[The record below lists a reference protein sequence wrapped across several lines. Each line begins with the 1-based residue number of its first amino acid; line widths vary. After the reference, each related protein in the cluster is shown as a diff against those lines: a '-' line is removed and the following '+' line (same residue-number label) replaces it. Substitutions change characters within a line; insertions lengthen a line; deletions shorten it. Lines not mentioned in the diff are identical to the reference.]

1 MSPAIILTVALLA
14 VASAAPQQSS
24 SILDRNIA
32 DIFNTD
38 PSSPTPT
45 QITIPNSPSPTP
57 AQTRNPGGG
66 TGIGRV
72 VTPDPI
78 DGNNPVIDFNSVSGK
93 QANCNCVPYYMC
105 DPSTNSITE
114 DESFDGFGQI
124 DIRFSDDDPVCPSSV
139 DVCCAGNRT
148 RDVVLNPTPLEKRPD
163 QPKGCGIRNVGLDF
177 TLTGATQNEAGF
189 GEFPWTIA
197 LLHANNYS
205 LFCGGSLIHP
215 QVVLTAVHCVAP
227 HAPGTF
233 LVRAGEWDAQ
243 TTRERLPYQ
252 ELRAQRI
259 ITHPQFKVRN
269 VANDFALVILTEPF
283 KLADHINVVC
293 LPPQGA
299 TPAAGTTCYSTGW
312 GKDVFGAAGKYS
324 VIMKRVPLPVV
335 DFNTCQTQFR
345 GTRLGPKF
353 ALDRSFMCAG
363 GQRGIDTCQGD
374 GGAPLACPIG
384 LASENRYQQSG
395 IVAWGIGCNDA
406 VPAAY
411 ANVATARSWI
421 DQQMLANGFDTSTY
435 TA

>member
-1 MSPAIILTVALLA
+1 LFQLKMTPVIVLAAALLTI
-14 VASAAPQQSS
+14 VGAAPQQSD
-24 SILDRNIA
+24 ILDRNIQ
-32 DIFNTD
+32 DIFNTN
-38 PSSPTPT
+38 PSAPTPT
-45 QITIPNSPSPTP
+45 QTSGT
-57 AQTRNPGGG
+57 G

-72 VTPDPI
+72 VTPEPI
-78 DGNNPVIDFNSVSGK
+78 DPSNPVIDFNSISGK
-93 QANCNCVPYYMC
+93 QATCNCVPYYMC
-105 DPSTNSITE
+105 DPSTNSVTE

-124 DIRFSDDDPVCPSSV
+124 DIRFSDDDPVCPASV

-148 RDVVLNPTPLEKRPD
+148 RSVVLNPTPLEKRPD

-233 LVRAGEWDAQ
+233 MARAGEWDAQ

-252 ELRAQRI
+252 ELGVQRI
-259 ITHPQFKVRN
+259 ITHPQFNVRN
-269 VANDFALVILTEPF
+269 VANDFALVILTAEF
-283 KLADHINVVC
+283 KLADHINVAC

-299 TPAAGTTCYSTGW
+299 SPLAGTTCFSTGW

-374 GGAPLACPIG
+374 GGAPLSCPIG

-395 IVAWGIGCNDA
+395 IVAWGIGCNDE

-411 ANVATARSWI
+411 ANVAGARSWI
-421 DQQMLANGFDTSTY
+421 DQQMLANGFGTSSY

>member
-14 VASAAPQQSS
+14 VVSAAPQQSS

-38 PSSPTPT
+38 PSSATPT
-45 QITIPNSPSPTP
+45 QISPAPTP
-57 AQTRNPGGG
+57 AQTRNPGAG

-78 DGNNPVIDFNSVSGK
+78 DASNPVIDFNSVSGK

-148 RDVVLNPTPLEKRPD
+148 RDVVLNPTPVEKRPD

-299 TPAAGTTCYSTGW
+299 TPAGGTTCYSTGW